1 MGATKMYTGTLIND
15 LMNTV
20 EQVERDVRRNS
31 LTENAKMPFL
41 LDLRDPAVAMKPF
54 LVGAA

>member
-1 MGATKMYTGTLIND
+1 MYTGTLIND

-41 LDLRDPAVAMKPF
+41 LDLRHPAVAMKPF